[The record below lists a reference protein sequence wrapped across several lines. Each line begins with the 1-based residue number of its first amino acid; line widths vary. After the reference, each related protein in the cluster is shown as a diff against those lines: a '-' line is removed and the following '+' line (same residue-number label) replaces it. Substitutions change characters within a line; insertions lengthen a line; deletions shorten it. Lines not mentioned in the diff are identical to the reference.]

1 MKNLLV
7 TGAFKISDEQKKLIE
22 GLGYN
27 VYLQPDERQPVEID
41 CKLIDGVIC
50 NNLFTYSPIENF
62 KNLRF
67 IQLTSAGTDRLDTDY
82 AAKNNISVYNAK
94 GVYSIPM
101 AEFAVGGILML
112 YKKFSFFYENKKTKT
127 WCKNRELLEFYGKT
141 ACVIGT
147 GSVGSE
153 IAKRLKAFGV
163 TVFGIDLHPR
173 QNSDF
178 VKIMP
183 LGSIPEYIAQADFV
197 ILSLPLTEQTFHF
210 FGKTEFN
217 QMKPGSVFVNIARG
231 TLTEPDALID
241 VLKNGKLCGAVLDV
255 FEEEP
260 LDESSPLW
268 DMENVVL
275 TPHNSF
281 VGENNNR
288 RLFEL
293 IVSNL
298 KLQQG
303 EL

>member
-7 TGAFKISDEQKKLIE
+7 TGAFKISDEQKKIIE

-27 VYLQPDERQPVEID
+27 VYLHPDESYPLEID
-41 CKLIDGVIC
+41 SKLIDGVIC
-50 NNLFTYSPIENF
+50 NNLFTYAPINNF

-67 IQLTSAGTDRLDTDY
+67 IQLTSAGTDRLDMDY
-82 AAKNNISVYNAK
+82 AARNNIRVYNAK

-101 AEFAVGGILML
+101 SEFAVGGILQL
-112 YKKFSFFYENKKTKT
+112 YKNFAFFNENKKSKT
-127 WCKNRELLEFYGKT
+127 WCKDRNLLELYGKR

-153 IAKRLKAFGV
+153 IAKRLNAFGV
-163 TVFGIDLHPR
+163 NVYGIDLHPR
-173 QNSDF
+173 QDSDF

-183 LGSIPEYIAQADFV
+183 PDSLSEYISQADIV
-197 ILSLPLTEQTFHF
+197 ILSLPLTERSFHF
-210 FGKTEFN
+210 FGKTEFDK
-217 QMKPGSVFVNIARG
+217 MKPGSVFVNIARG
-231 TLTEPDALID
+231 TLTEPNALID
-241 VLKNGKLCGAVLDV
+241 VLKSGKLCGAVLDV

-298 KLQQG
+298 KTQQG
-303 EL
+303 E